1 MSPRAPVPLRTRS
14 RVVAWAKVLL
24 PLAAL
29 ALLSTVFLFARGPRG
44 PVEIPYA
51 QLEEIARDPRL
62 DRPRLAGV
70 APDGTAV
77 ALSATQARMV
87 PGRAGA
93 YLLDAPRL
101 ETEGE
106 DGTATLEAAR
116 GEVDAGARTLR
127 LTGAVRLATSAG
139 VTVETEEATADLSAG
154 TATMGAVAATAPLG
168 EIAAGALDLTSGEG
182 GQRRLLFHGGVRVL
196 YHPGG
201 RTGGDPP

>member
-1 MSPRAPVPLRTRS
+1 MTTRAPVPLRTRS
-14 RVVAWAKVLL
+14 RIVAWAKVLL

-29 ALLSTVFLFARGPRG
+29 ALLSTVFLFARGPSG

-51 QLEEIARDPRL
+51 RLEEIARDPRL

-77 ALSATQARMV
+77 ALSADRASPI

-106 DGTATLEAAR
+106 DGTATLQADR

-127 LTGAVRLATSAG
+127 LTGAVRLATATG
-139 VTVETEEATADLSAG
+139 VTVETDEATADLRAG
-154 TATMGAVAATAPLG
+154 TARAGAVTATAPLG
-168 EIAAGALDLTSGEG
+168 EIAAGALDLASGEDG
-182 GQRRLLFHGGVRVL
+182 SRRLLFHGGVRVL
-196 YHPGG
+196 YQPSGETDG
-201 RTGGDPP
+201 AAP